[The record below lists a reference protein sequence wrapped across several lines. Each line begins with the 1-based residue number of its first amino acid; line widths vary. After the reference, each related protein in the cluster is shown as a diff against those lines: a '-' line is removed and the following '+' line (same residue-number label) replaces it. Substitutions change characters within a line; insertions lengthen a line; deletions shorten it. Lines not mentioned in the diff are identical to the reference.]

1 MILLLNHLPD
11 KKPAVEQR
19 ALGRIALY
27 YRIPGR
33 DALLKIADR
42 LWRFIFW
49 HKKIITAKAAKIIKK
64 IPV

>member
-1 MILLLNHLPD
+1 MTYLLNHLLD
-11 KKPAVEQR
+11 KKLAVGQS
-19 ALGRIALY
+19 ALRRVALH
-27 YRIPGR
+27 YRIPRRG
-33 DALLKIADR
+33 AFPKTTYR